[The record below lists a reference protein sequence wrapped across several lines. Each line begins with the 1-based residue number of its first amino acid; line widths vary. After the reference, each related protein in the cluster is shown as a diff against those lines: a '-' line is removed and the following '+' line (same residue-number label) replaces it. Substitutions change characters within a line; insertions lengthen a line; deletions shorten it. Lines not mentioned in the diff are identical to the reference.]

1 MARQTGDEE
10 TRQSSGVAKKVE
22 DDRGVGRL
30 RSIRE
35 GGRNEEA
42 KKKAEKTGKDRKEGI
57 RFNRILFMGVKIDSV
72 ERRKRRTRHQ
82 DMR

>member
-22 DDRGVGRL
+22 DDRGVRRI

-35 GGRNEEA
+35 GGTRRQ
-42 KKKAEKTGKDRKEGI
+42 KRKQKRQEKT
-57 RFNRILFMGVKIDSV
+57 
-72 ERRKRRTRHQ
+72 EREVSGLTGYYLGE
-82 DMR
+82 